1 MSHVKLE
8 EAIEKAS
15 RDKLNERLASVRKDW
30 EMMYPTEG
38 KVVHRAGLP
47 CERAREHN
55 YRDTADREGS
65 TIVTN
70 CFGHVFSDTMLHTS
84 GHYGVKD
91 MVVDYIEILMLAF
104 RIGETNGRR
113 VQPEQAK
120 KLHLEVISQGIIA
133 NMMKHHEA
141 NEQEQKSVTIK
152 GNFTVEEDVDCTE
165 SCSLNE
171 GECPHGMECE
181 GHDDE

>member
-8 EAIEKAS
+8 EAIAKAS
-15 RDKLNERLASVRKDW
+15 QDKLNEKLQFIRKDW
-30 EMMYPTEG
+30 ESMYPKEDASN
-38 KVVHRAGLP
+38 RDGLP
-47 CERAREHN
+47 VERARVHN
-55 YRDTADREGS
+55 YRDTAANRGS
-65 TIVTN
+65 TIVTD
-70 CFGHVFSDTMLHTS
+70 CFGHEFSDTNTC
-84 GHYGVKD
+84 GHYGVKE
-91 MVVDYIEILMLAF
+91 MVTEYIEILMLAF
-104 RIGETNGRR
+104 RIHEVSVRPDR
-113 VQPEQAK
+113 AK
-120 KLHLEVISQGIIA
+120 EIYLTRISEGIIE

-141 NEQEQKSVTIK
+141 NEQKSVTIT

>member
-8 EAIEKAS
+8 EAIAKAS
-15 RDKLNERLASVRKDW
+15 QDKLNERLQSIRKDW

-38 KVVHRAGLP
+38 LSTHRRGLP

-55 YRDTADREGS
+55 YRDTGDREGS
-65 TIVTN
+65 TIVTD
-70 CFGHVFSDTMLHTS
+70 CFGRVFSDTLMRCS

-91 MVVDYIEILMLAF
+91 MVVEYIEILMLAF
-104 RIGETNGRR
+104 RIGETNSVR
-113 VQPEQAK
+113 VQPERAK
-120 KLHLEVISQGIIA
+120 KLYLEVISQGIIA

-141 NEQEQKSVTIK
+141 EEQKQKSVTIK
-152 GNFTVEEDVDCTE
+152 GNFTVEDVDCTE